1 MFTMTS
7 KKGGRSVLHWQKFV
21 RFCSSTAKSLGFHTG
36 TLPYVDS
43 KKKNE
48 NARSQESQ
56 SHLVEC
62 FLAHAYRGLIEGG
75 AGRPRLLPQISS
87 ALSSSMICHCC
98 GGGCPPK
105 KSELVKGFTCSDYR
119 HLMPGSAADNK
130 QDDGF
135 FNGVRGIL
143 ESSKS
148 RATRVADARNL
159 VVRQREEKSRQFYA
173 HLPNGLR
180 TLRQATLSPDEIEA
194 RSDSATV
201 DKFVAL
207 FSPVPEDAAGGEAAG
222 LLEANLAT
230 AEAESA
236 QLRVQARAV
245 QSKLARRCED
255 LSSARMENESLRA
268 DLAASAAAHHDQI
281 DRTDESEEAILAKA
295 VKTGRKN
302 ADETNSKKRRVLT
315 FGTSRLDNDTCHD
328 SITSFDKSTT
338 MSDNAD
344 QTATI
349 ARFEQQC
356 AEAKDENNVMANAI
370 SSNQNT
376 IRDLK
381 NLQGGAAT
389 SYMHLTSPDNLP
401 RGTDIKVIRDSV
413 VRELLLVTDK
423 CGRVI
428 GQTNAESQYNL
439 ILNHHLGQDSSFCTG
454 MIIDA
459 ERSSKSSNKKV
470 KHYKAV
476 ITVGNTETKTTFEEF
491 SSRYSGWHHVDL
503 WMSTTI
509 ADLSTTSG
517 L

>member
-105 KSELVKGFTCSDYR
+105 KSELEKGFTCSDYR

-222 LLEANLAT
+222 LLEANLAVSNKEETIAELASLREQLSSAKMENESLRADLAASRQACAT

-255 LSSARMENESLRA
+255 LSSAKMENESLRA

-281 DRTDESEEAILAKA
+281 DRADESEEAILAKA

-302 ADETNSKKRRVLT
+302 SDKTNSKKRRVT
-315 FGTSRLDNDTCHD
+315 ITRL
-328 SITSFDKSTT
+328 
-338 MSDNAD
+338 
-344 QTATI
+344 
-349 ARFEQQC
+349 
-356 AEAKDENNVMANAI
+356 
-370 SSNQNT
+370 
-376 IRDLK
+376 
-381 NLQGGAAT
+381 
-389 SYMHLTSPDNLP
+389 
-401 RGTDIKVIRDSV
+401 
-413 VRELLLVTDK
+413 
-423 CGRVI
+423 
-428 GQTNAESQYNL
+428 
-439 ILNHHLGQDSSFCTG
+439 
-454 MIIDA
+454 
-459 ERSSKSSNKKV
+459 
-470 KHYKAV
+470 
-476 ITVGNTETKTTFEEF
+476 
-491 SSRYSGWHHVDL
+491 
-503 WMSTTI
+503 
-509 ADLSTTSG
+509 
-517 L
+517 